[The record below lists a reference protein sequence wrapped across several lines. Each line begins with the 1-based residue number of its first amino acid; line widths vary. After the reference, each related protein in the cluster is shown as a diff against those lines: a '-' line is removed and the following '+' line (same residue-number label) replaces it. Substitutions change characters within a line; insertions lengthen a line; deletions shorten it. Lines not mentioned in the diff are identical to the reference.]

1 MSERTQ
7 FGDFVR
13 GLVDL
18 AEDPAKRQELEAKVR
33 ELGGRLAKTLED
45 PNMVVAVMEAAAKHK
60 VSVRETRLRRGA
72 AGARAPRRSR
82 R

>member
-1 MSERTQ
+1 MTERTQ

-33 ELGGRLAKTLED
+33 ELGGKLAKTLED
-45 PNMVVAVMEAAAKHK
+45 PQTVAAVIEAAGKHR
-60 VSVRETRLRRGA
+60 VSVRETRLRA
-72 AGARAPRRSR
+72 SAARARTPRRSR